1 MAWIRACGPGE
12 VGDGAM
18 LGVEHGGKRILLAR
32 LAGVLRAMD
41 GTCTHADADL
51 SCGFLSEEGVRCPL
65 HLSVFGFDG
74 APLNPPAEKPLS
86 VMAVREDSDGVYV
99 EVAG

>member
-18 LGVEHGGKRILLAR
+18 LGVEHAGKRILLAR
-32 LAGVLRAMD
+32 FAGVLRAMD

-65 HLSVFGFDG
+65 HLSVFGPDG
-74 APLNPPAEKPLS
+74 VPLNPPAEKPLA
-86 VMAVREDSDGVYV
+86 VMPVREDAGGVYV
-99 EVAG
+99 EVAS